1 MNEFTNNV
9 IQAFSDAQTLAKERQ
24 QIQVDI
30 PHLWSVWMQPKHFV
44 FDFYESLEI
53 DINEMVQLINQELD
67 KLPVSRGSDSQFAQ
81 QQTPRYGRLIESAK
95 EEAKELRDEICSSE
109 HFILALMN
117 QNYNPITAFLLKN
130 DINRDLILE
139 KLNRVRKGK
148 RATSEN
154 QEMVYHALDQYST
167 NLNERYQQGKLD
179 KIIGREQ
186 EIEEII
192 RVLSRKAKNNAIL
205 IGLPGVG
212 KTAIVE
218 GLVQKIEQGLVPD
231 NLKDKVVY
239 NLDMSSLVAGAKY
252 RGEFE
257 ERLKAVL
264 NDVRDSNDKIILFI
278 DEIHTIVGAGKTEGS
293 MDAGNI
299 LKPMLARGELRCI
312 GATTQDEYRENIEK
326 DKALERRFQRIH
338 VSEPTVDE
346 AIDILSGVKDSYEVY
361 HGVEITEDAVIAAVN
376 LSNRYMTDR
385 FLPDKAIDLMD
396 EASAVRHIQIKS
408 MPAQIQT
415 LKDEITQVKIEKL
428 KQEQGFT
435 ESVEEDLS
443 RNLDQLNARLDQK
456 IKHWEVE
463 QKIIEQLQELN
474 EDKIYQL
481 KLAKEA
487 QLKGEL
493 DEYVQITQLLLP
505 NINRKIEALEEQRLA
520 NIDELYLI
528 RHTVEESDIAE
539 IVEKLTGIKVQGVM
553 ENERQRLLQLDQII
567 KQRVVGQDQ
576 AVDKVAQA
584 IIRSRAGVQDPNHP
598 IGSFLFLGPT
608 GVGKTQLAKS
618 LADVLFGSELEMV
631 RLDMSEFMEKH
642 AVAKLVGPPPGYI
655 GYEEGGQLTEA
666 VRHRLYSVVLF
677 DEIEK
682 AHPDVFNI
690 LLQVLDEGRLTD
702 SQGRTIDFKNTILIM
717 TSNIGSLKLLEGLE
731 RDKEISEKVQ
741 NEVKDELKHHFR
753 PEFLNR
759 IDNILLFNPLTLGDM
774 HSIVDLMIADL
785 AQRLHRHRIDLV
797 VSEEVK
803 GWIAENGY
811 DPTLGARPLQRF
823 IVDQLETPLARELI
837 KQDIISD
844 TWAFVKLNK
853 GQLRFSYL
861 EKENE

>member
-81 QQTPRYGRLIESAK
+81 QQTPRYDRLIESAK

-218 GLVQKIEQGLVPD
+218 GLVQKIEQGLVPE

-844 TWAFVKLNK
+844 TWAFVKLNN

>member
-1 MNEFTNNV
+1 
-9 IQAFSDAQTLAKERQ
+9 
-24 QIQVDI
+24 
-30 PHLWSVWMQPKHFV
+30 
-44 FDFYESLEI
+44 
-53 DINEMVQLINQELD
+53 
-67 KLPVSRGSDSQFAQ
+67 
-81 QQTPRYGRLIESAK
+81 
-95 EEAKELRDEICSSE
+95 
-109 HFILALMN
+109 ALMN
-117 QNYNPITAFLLKN
+117 QNYYPITAFLLKN
-130 DINRDLILE
+130 DIDRDLILE

-326 DKALERRFQRIH
+326 DKALERRFQRIL
-338 VSEPTVDE
+338 VSEPTLDE

-396 EASAVRHIQIKS
+396 EASAVRHIRIKS

-844 TWAFVKLNK
+844 TWAFVKLNN

>member
-81 QQTPRYGRLIESAK
+81 QQTPRYDRLIESAK

-130 DINRDLILE
+130 DIDRDLILE

-361 HGVEITEDAVIAAVN
+361 HGVEITEDAVKAAVN

-435 ESVEEDLS
+435 ESVEEELS

-844 TWAFVKLNK
+844 TWAFVKLNN